1 MADCRACVVV
11 FVCLDRF
18 PPSDFTYPTGW
29 RALRSTNR
37 SQGEDK
43 ALEDVVRYATAT
55 SMHCLSGIADTTGR
69 RGKLWSES

>member
-43 ALEDVVRYATAT
+43 ALQYVVRNATT
-55 SMHCLSGIADTTGR
+55 SSTHCLSGSPDATGR
-69 RGKLWSES
+69 